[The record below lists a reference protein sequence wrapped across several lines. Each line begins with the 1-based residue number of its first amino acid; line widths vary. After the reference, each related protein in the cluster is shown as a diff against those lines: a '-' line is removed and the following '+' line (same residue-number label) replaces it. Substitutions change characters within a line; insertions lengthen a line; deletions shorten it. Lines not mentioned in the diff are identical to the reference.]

1 MTTTALDWRPAPIH
15 TAGAAAD
22 ATRMDTVEL
31 LVGDLD
37 AQTEFYRRA
46 VTLDVLDQS
55 GARATLGR
63 DGIPIMTLTHTPD
76 LPPFDRRDA
85 GLYHTAIAFPDRA
98 ALSTAVL
105 SMARQAPH
113 LYEGATDHTFS
124 NAFYFHDPEGN
135 GIELYWDRPVEVW
148 QNKPAGWM
156 PQNTAIDPNAF
167 LREHFDPARETQD
180 EATIGH
186 VHLQVGDIPTARR
199 FYVDMLGFDV
209 TIDVG
214 SALFIS
220 AGGYHHHIGL
230 NTWESA
236 GGPPPAPG
244 TTGLYH
250 LAILYPTRRDLAN
263 ALVRLAEAGIPLDGA
278 SDHGVSEA
286 LYLRDPDDNGVE
298 LYWDRPPEQWPR
310 AADGSLAMY
319 SRRLDLE
326 SLLREAGAPDE
337 PVQSA
342 DDPPK
347 DL

>member
-148 QNKPAGWM
+148 QNKPGGWM

-167 LREHFDPARETQD
+167 LREHFDPARETRD

-230 NTWESA
+230 NTWHSA
-236 GGPPPAPG
+236 GAGPRAVSL
-244 TTGLYH
+244 GLG
-250 LAILYPTRRDLAN
+250 D
-263 ALVRLAEAGIPLDGA
+263 VRLRMPDR
-278 SDHGVSEA
+278 SDVLALADRARHHGVAAEDDGES
-286 LYLRDPDDNGVE
+286 LRLRDPWGTLLTVT
-298 LYWDRPPEQWPR
+298 PEG
-310 AADGSLAMY
+310 AAA
-319 SRRLDLE
+319 
-326 SLLREAGAPDE
+326 
-337 PVQSA
+337 
-342 DDPPK
+342 
-347 DL
+347 